1 MITGLYVSSH
11 LVHITRRAHIATVP
25 WVWLLNVLI
34 LTMGGLVARPAVRPG
49 RRSSKLWGLP
59 ISVRGLYTPVLMLT
73 MLVLFRV
80 AILFRPHARDA
91 WRRAPGR

>member
-1 MITGLYVSSH
+1 MITGLYVGSH
-11 LVHITRRAHIATVP
+11 LVHITRRAHVATVP

-34 LTMGGLVARPAVRPG
+34 LTMGGLVVGLLFG
-49 RRSSKLWGLP
+49 RGAKLELWGLP

-80 AILFRPHARDA
+80 AILFRAHARDA